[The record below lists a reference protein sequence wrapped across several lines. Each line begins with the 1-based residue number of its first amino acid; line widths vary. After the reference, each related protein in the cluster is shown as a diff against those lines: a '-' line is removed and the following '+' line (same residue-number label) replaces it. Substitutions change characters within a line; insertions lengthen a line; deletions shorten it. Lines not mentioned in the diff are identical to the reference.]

1 MTRISKVIRTALFAL
16 TLSGLALG
24 SLAATGFMHDNV
36 LIADGSG
43 QRGDWDPG

>member
-1 MTRISKVIRTALFAL
+1 MSRIAKTIRTIAAAL
-16 TLSGLALG
+16 TITGLALG
-24 SLAATGFMHDNV
+24 SLAATGALHNNV

>member
-1 MTRISKVIRTALFAL
+1 MNRIAKTIRSIAIAL

-24 SLAATGFMHDNV
+24 SLAVTGAMQSNV

>member
-1 MTRISKVIRTALFAL
+1 MNRLRTLVRTIAIAL

-24 SLAATGFMHDNV
+24 SLAASGVMHSNV
-36 LIADGSG
+36 LIADGSS